1 MLPDGV
7 TGNGRWGTY
16 GQRMCPMTRQNQNEC
31 ETDFLPIR
39 EPGSLARAGR
49 YDMAY
54 ECMMANNNNYDSA
67 SCGPP
72 SPHFYCSIPMADCKG
87 NLTKIARPGRKT
99 RGPRPRQS
107 KNRSIA
113 PRVHDRWVAGLMLAA
128 CTDSAEG
135 HSGPLFVIPTGGRRP
150 ERRNLA
156 ANGRYVRFETRCLD
170 SATLRS
176 T

>member
-1 MLPDGV
+1 MAAEARTPSACA
-7 TGNGRWGTY
+7 
-16 GQRMCPMTRQNQNEC
+16 QRPGE
-31 ETDFLPIR
+31 IR
-39 EPGSLARAGR
+39 IDAKPTFSQYANPVLSRGRAGMTWLTE
-49 YDMAY
+49 Y
-54 ECMMANNNNYDSA
+54 MMANNNNYDSA

-72 SPHFYCSIPMADCKG
+72 SPHSHCSIPMADCKG